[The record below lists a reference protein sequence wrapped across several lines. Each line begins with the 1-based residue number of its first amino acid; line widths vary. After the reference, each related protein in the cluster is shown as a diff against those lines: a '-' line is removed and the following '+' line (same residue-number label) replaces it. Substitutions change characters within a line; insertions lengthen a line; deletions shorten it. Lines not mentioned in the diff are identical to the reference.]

1 MEGFPWKVKQKT
13 FKDRGL
19 INFTDNKQQI
29 YINDALMLIETVTLS
44 VSYFLCTLDDIQ
56 VV

>member
-44 VSYFLCTLDDIQ
+44 VSYFFCTLDDIQ